1 MRLVLLGPPGAGKG
15 TQAARIASASGIPH
29 VSTGDMFREH
39 ARDRTALGV
48 TAQGFMERG
57 ELVPDQLVIDM
68 LVDRIDR
75 DDAVAGFLL
84 DGFPRTVPQAL
95 ALEEVLAAGGRPL
108 DAVVRLVADD
118 EEVVARLLLRGQV
131 EGRSDDNEDAI
142 RQRLVEYHT
151 KTEPLEFFYAERGLL
166 RDVHGMGEIDEV
178 TGRVLTVLAELGGEV
193 RS

>member
-15 TQAARIASASGIPH
+15 TQAARIAAASGIPH

-39 ARDRTALGV
+39 ARDQTELGRTV
-48 TAQGFMERG
+48 QGIMERG
-57 ELVPDQLVIDM
+57 ELVPDQVVIDM

-75 DDAVAGFLL
+75 EDARAGFLL

-95 ALEEVLAAGGRPL
+95 ALEDILAASRRPL
-108 DAVVRLVADD
+108 DAVIRLVATDD
-118 EEVVARLLLRGQV
+118 EVVARLLLRGQI
-131 EGRSDDNEDAI
+131 EGRSDDTEDAI

-166 RDVHGMGEIDEV
+166 RDVHGMGSIDEV
-178 TGRVLTVLAELGGEV
+178 TQRVLDVLAETK
-193 RS
+193 RSAVQ